1 LAFFHCEEA
10 PPRIHPAV
18 SELIGTKPKP
28 VPSSCAM
35 RRAKCVLPMPGAPS
49 SSIGGS
55 STASSESMHSA
66 SCLRMSSST
75 SVKFGRSPNSSSIAG
90 IAEGFT
96 VKRWPP
102 TRSILS

>member
-10 PPRIHPAV
+10 PDSTQPAV

-28 VPSSCAM
+28 VPSISATL
-35 RRAKCVLPMPGAPS
+35 RAKCVLPMPGSPS

-55 STASSESMHSA
+55 STESLESMHSA
-66 SCLRMSSST
+66 RCLRMSSST
-75 SVKFGRSPNSSSIAG
+75 SVKFGSSANSASIAG
-90 IAEGFT
+90 KAEGLT

-102 TRSILS
+102 SRTIFS